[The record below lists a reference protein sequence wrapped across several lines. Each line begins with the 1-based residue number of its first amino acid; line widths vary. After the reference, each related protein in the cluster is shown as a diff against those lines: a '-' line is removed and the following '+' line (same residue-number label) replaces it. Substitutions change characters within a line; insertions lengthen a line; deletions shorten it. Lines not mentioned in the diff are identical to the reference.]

1 MRLTHGAYIWALA
14 FWLGTPCRE
23 GNVLCVMCSGLVMFI
38 FLFAAMTL
46 SCWYREFLG
55 MDLSHIGVTWGS

>member
-1 MRLTHGAYIWALA
+1 MALIYG
-14 FWLGTPCRE
+14 LS
-23 GNVLCVMCSGLVMFI
+23 LSGLVHHVGKEMCCVFWSSYVY

-55 MDLSHIGVTWGS
+55 MDLSHIGVSWGS